1 MQSIIKQS
9 VYNSKN
15 KSKSKS
21 KDKDK
26 DKDRITDLNIDHRTI
41 GMKIK

>member
-15 KSKSKS
+15 KSKS